1 LAHPGGVAA
10 HPLFI
15 TDDPRKWIR
24 AARKLHEMIQAGELK
39 PGDQLPGRA
48 LLTAQMGVSRGTL
61 ARAIR
66 DLEACGVLCH
76 GRSGPTWVAAPVP
89 AGPVAAAEPVPAE
102 PVAAAEPVPAG
113 QPVMLTVA
121 ECAVA
126 AGVCNPVIYR
136 LIHDG
141 IVNAT
146 RVGRQLRVFEDSW
159 NNYLQAVPG
168 RPTLTVAECA
178 SSARVCRMTVYRLI
192 HADAVEATQVGGRF
206 RVYKDSW
213 DAYLRTPAAASL
225 HDPCQSQRKG

>member
-1 LAHPGGVAA
+1 MTHPGGVVAQ
-10 HPLFI
+10 PLFI

-48 LLTAQMGVSRGTL
+48 LLTASMGVSRGTL

-76 GRSGPTWVAAPVP
+76 GRSGPTWVPAPV
-89 AGPVAAAEPVPAE
+89 AAE
-102 PVAAAEPVPAG
+102 PVAAG
-113 QPVMLTVA
+113 QPMMLTVA

-141 IVNAT
+141 AV
-146 RVGRQLRVFEDSW
+146 RGRNPRRE
-159 NNYLQAVPG
+159 AVQG
-168 RPTLTVAECA
+168 L
-178 SSARVCRMTVYRLI
+178 
-192 HADAVEATQVGGRF
+192 
-206 RVYKDSW
+206 
-213 DAYLRTPAAASL
+213 
-225 HDPCQSQRKG
+225 